1 MIKTLKQA
9 VKTSLLTATFLG
21 ALASVEANASELIEP
36 FIGKYTG
43 HATYTENDVEI
54 NRDLGVLIRE
64 TDEGFKVDWE
74 VTTLKPGKKAKTK
87 EYSISFTP
95 TKRDHVFQAAMQPS
109 IFGGKKPLDPIK
121 GDPYVWARIIDQT
134 LTIFALL
141 INDDGGYEL
150 LIYDRSLADDGLNLS
165 FSRIQNGNQLKT
177 ISSFLE
183 HTDDVDEENDK

>member
-1 MIKTLKQA
+1 MIKFLKRLLQ
-9 VKTSLLTATFLG
+9 TSLLAATLLG
-21 ALASVEANASELIEP
+21 ALVTMEARADALIVP
-36 FIGKYTG
+36 FLGKYTG

-121 GDPYVWARIIDQT
+121 GDPYVWARILDET

-150 LIYDRSLADDGLNLS
+150 LIYDRSLADNGLSLNY
-165 FSRIQNGNQLKT
+165 SRIQNGNQLKT
-177 ISSFLE
+177 ITSFLE
-183 HTDDVDEENDK
+183 KSENSNEETDK

>member
-1 MIKTLKQA
+1 MIKFCQGL
-9 VKTSLLTATFLG
+9 VPNSLFAIALISALSTAAAKADT
-21 ALASVEANASELIEP
+21 LIEP
-36 FIGKYTG
+36 FLGNYVG

-54 NRDLGVLIRE
+54 KRDLGVHIRE

-74 VTTLKPGKKAKTK
+74 VTTLKPGKKTKTK
-87 EYSISFTP
+87 SYSITFTP

-121 GDPYVWARIIDQT
+121 GDPYVWARILDQT

-150 LIYDRSLADDGLNLS
+150 LIYDRSLADNGLNLNY
-165 FSRIQNGNQLKT
+165 SRIQNGDQLKT

-183 HTDDVDEENDK
+183 KSDKSNEETDK